1 VSDVAHELK
10 TPLTALMLVGDSLAS
25 GAAGRQMVLVERLQR
40 ELLRL
45 QVLVSDLLELT
56 RLDNATP
63 AAASGGASALDPRDV
78 LGNVWSTLEPLAQ
91 ERRVRLAV
99 NPGRDQARVALVD
112 AGRLHQAL
120 LNLLENAL
128 HYSPDDSSIDVT
140 LEERD
145 RWCLIEV
152 RDRGPGLSDT
162 DLERMFQRFYRGD
175 PARARSRRSGSGLGL
190 AIVKQIA
197 SAEGGL
203 VRASNHPD
211 GGAVLELL
219 LPRPARSAGGQVTHH
234 QLTLAIQVQPALIPQ
249 HPQHPSHGDAGGAQG
264 AGDVLVG
271 EAQVEPQALVAG
283 LAVFLRQQL
292 QEAAHAIFDAA
303 QPQQGDQ
310 GLRLAHAAGHGL
322 HQGHGQVGGRL
333 HLIQGE
339 AEQIAVAQG
348 RGLVEIEVGERFA
361 EGFVGARQGQ
371 EQILAL
377 LIHATQLHHAAG
389 HQPHVVAQ
397 QGHLAAGAEVHQVA
411 PLEGV
416 LQG

>member
-1 VSDVAHELK
+1 LSSGLSHSLPLLTAAAGLVVGWSWRGRRPTPRRRTPSPQSGPSDQQLREWIDALPQGWLAIAPDDRIASANPRAETLLHSELGSGLNGLALASLEPGDEVLHLIELTRSKGITQRGRWGVGPSQLDLRVLPGQGGWVGLVLQDANLLDTQLQAQERWVSDVAHELK
-10 TPLTALMLVGDSLAS
+10 TPLTALMLVGDSLAT
-25 GAAGRQMVLVERLQR
+25 GATGRQMVLVERLQR

-56 RLDNATP
+56 RLDNAAPDDGTN
-63 AAASGGASALDPRDV
+63 AAAALDPRDV
-78 LGNVWSTLEPLAQ
+78 LGSVWATLEPQAQ

-99 NPGRDQARVALVD
+99 SPGRDQARLALVD

-140 LEERD
+140 LTQRD

-152 RDRGPGLSDT
+152 RDRGPGLSDA

-219 LPRPARSAGGQVTHH
+219 LPRPA
-234 QLTLAIQVQPALIPQ
+234 
-249 HPQHPSHGDAGGAQG
+249 
-264 AGDVLVG
+264 
-271 EAQVEPQALVAG
+271 
-283 LAVFLRQQL
+283 
-292 QEAAHAIFDAA
+292 
-303 QPQQGDQ
+303 
-310 GLRLAHAAGHGL
+310 
-322 HQGHGQVGGRL
+322 
-333 HLIQGE
+333 
-339 AEQIAVAQG
+339 
-348 RGLVEIEVGERFA
+348 
-361 EGFVGARQGQ
+361 
-371 EQILAL
+371 
-377 LIHATQLHHAAG
+377 
-389 HQPHVVAQ
+389 
-397 QGHLAAGAEVHQVA
+397 
-411 PLEGV
+411 
-416 LQG
+416 